1 MPERQFEPMTIGQ
14 ILDQTFRLYKR
25 NFLRFVAIVA
35 VVQVPLVLIS
45 LALLVPLA
53 TKVDLHQQEVGVP
66 ESTESEASDDY
77 GQADNAEGD
86 EDLALALGA
95 IFAGGFGAILIWWLA
110 ATLSNAAL
118 IKSVSESYLGGD
130 VTVGQA
136 YRFVLPKLWRLILA
150 SILVGIAVGI
160 GLLLLIVPGVFLAIY
175 FALTTQVIVV
185 ENVSAKGGMSR
196 SMDLVSDNK
205 GKVCGVM
212 VLLGIIG
219 YIIGWVFTGAGEAVA
234 ALIAAQSEMTA
245 LVISQAL
252 SLIGQV
258 FVAPIGAAA
267 MILLYYDLRIR
278 KEGFDL
284 EMLAK
289 SLGSS
294 ATTVSDAS
302 EL

>member
-1 MPERQFEPMTIGQ
+1 MPERQFAPMTVGQ

-35 VVQVPLVLIS
+35 VVQVPLALIS
-45 LALLVPLA
+45 MLLLVPVA
-53 TKVDLHQQEVGVP
+53 TRAGFQQQQAGVTGAY
-66 ESTESEASDDY
+66 ESLVPGDYGEASEIGND
-77 GQADNAEGD
+77 ADVPFVSIF
-86 EDLALALGA
+86 LGA
-95 IFAGGFGAILIWWLA
+95 VVAGLAWWLA

-130 VTVGQA
+130 ATVGEA
-136 YRFVLPKLWRLILA
+136 YRFVWPKLWRLVWA
-150 SILVGIAVGI
+150 GILVGLIVSI
-160 GLLLLIVPGVFLAIY
+160 GFLLLIVPGVILAIY
-175 FALTTQVIVV
+175 FALTTQAIVV
-185 ENVSAKGGMSR
+185 EDVSAKGGMSR
-196 SMDLVSDNK
+196 SKALASGNR
-205 GKVCGVM
+205 GKVCGLL
-212 VLLGIIG
+212 VLVGIIG
-219 YIIGWVFTGAGEAVA
+219 ALIGGIIGAAGEALGFLVS
-234 ALIAAQSEMTA
+234 AQSAMTSM
-245 LVISQAL
+245 VISQSF

-258 FVAPIGAAA
+258 LVAPIGAAA

-294 ATTVSDAS
+294 PTAMVSDAS

>member
-1 MPERQFEPMTIGQ
+1 VPEQRFEPMTVGQ

-35 VVQVPLVLIS
+35 VVQVPLAFIS
-45 LALLVPLA
+45 LLLLA
-53 TKVDLHQQEVGVP
+53 PVATNTGFQRQQASAVGSAEP
-66 ESTESEASDDY
+66 MAPGDYGTASEAEY
-77 GQADNAEGD
+77 
-86 EDLALALGA
+86 DLELSFGA
-95 IFAGGFGAILIWWLA
+95 IFLGAGVAGLIWWLGT
-110 ATLSNAAL
+110 TLSNAAL

-130 VTVGQA
+130 ATVGEA
-136 YRFVLPKLWRLILA
+136 YRFVLPKLWRLVWA
-150 SILVGIAVGI
+150 GILVGLIVFIGI
-160 GLLLLIVPGVFLAIY
+160 LLLIVPGVILAICL
-175 FALTTQVIVV
+175 ALTTQAIVV
-185 ENVSAKGGMSR
+185 EDVTAKGGMSR
-196 SMDLVSDNK
+196 SMKLASGNR
-205 GKVCGVM
+205 GKVCGLL

-219 YIIGWVFTGAGEAVA
+219 AIVGWTFGAAGEALGSLVS
-234 ALIAAQSEMTA
+234 AQSGMTA
-245 LVISQAL
+245 MVISQSS

-258 FVAPIGAAA
+258 LVAPIGAAA

-294 ATTVSDAS
+294 PTATVPDAS